1 MAGRD
6 ESKQGEVTEE
16 KDGGRVMF
24 FDQTKKEVN
33 ERNFTRLEKEVE
45 MNWGRAAAIVL
56 PCWCRMH
63 GKQRTKLA
71 TNWRAAGSAHL
82 PSNQNEEFDG
92 AAIERPALWQGS
104 VIPPLP
110 FIPFL
115 SSVFL
120 SFDQRTKEI
129 IIFPAH
135 KWSIWVDL
143 KYTLE
148 VEPVVTSLP
157 LSSAITLFSFPV

>member
-6 ESKQGEVTEE
+6 ESKQGEVTERKRWRTGYVFWSNE
-16 KDGGRVMF
+16 KRSERKKLYKTREGGRAV
-24 FDQTKKEVN
+24 
-33 ERNFTRLEKEVE
+33 
-45 MNWGRAAAIVL
+45 AIVL

-92 AAIERPALWQGS
+92 AAIERPALWQDS

-110 FIPFL
+110 FIPLL

-148 VEPVVTSLP
+148 VEPVVTCLP